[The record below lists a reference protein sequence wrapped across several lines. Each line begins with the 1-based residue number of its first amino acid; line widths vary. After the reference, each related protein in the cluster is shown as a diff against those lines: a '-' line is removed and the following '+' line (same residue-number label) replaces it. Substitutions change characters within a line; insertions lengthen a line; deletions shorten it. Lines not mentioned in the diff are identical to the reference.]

1 MVSRWLGIASLVG
14 AAALGCTEP
23 QADEDILRAD
33 EDSLRASFAER
44 IETSSFVEDFTH
56 DGDELS
62 FSGPDGEGGTAA
74 WVVRIET
81 SLVEP
86 VELDDEMPFQ
96 GRILSEW
103 KKDGE
108 VAPFLGNMTAVPK
121 AFQDRGLAQE
131 CWAFWIAAERRW
143 DW

>member
-1 MVSRWLGIASLVG
+1 MMSRWLGIASLVG
-14 AAALGCTEP
+14 AAALGCAQP
-23 QADEDILRAD
+23 QAD
-33 EDSLRASFAER
+33 EDSLRASFAEQ
-44 IETSSFVEDFTH
+44 IATSDFVDDFSQE
-56 DGDELS
+56 GNELS

-86 VELDDEMPFQ
+86 VEFDDEMPFT

-108 VAPFLGNMTAVPK
+108 VAQYLGNMTALPK
-121 AFQDRGLAQE
+121 PFLDRGLAQE
-131 CWAFWIAAERRW
+131 CWAFWIEADRRW
-143 DW
+143 SWE

>member
-1 MVSRWLGIASLVG
+1 MMGRWLGIASLVG
-14 AAALGCTEP
+14 AAALGCTQP
-23 QADEDILRAD
+23 NAD

-44 IETSSFVEDFTH
+44 IATSSFVEDFTH
-56 DGDELS
+56 DGDALR

-86 VELDDEMPFQ
+86 VEFDDEMPFT

-103 KKDGE
+103 TKDGE
-108 VAPFLGNMTAVPK
+108 VAQFLGNMTAVPK
-121 AFQDRGLAQE
+121 PFLDRGVGQE